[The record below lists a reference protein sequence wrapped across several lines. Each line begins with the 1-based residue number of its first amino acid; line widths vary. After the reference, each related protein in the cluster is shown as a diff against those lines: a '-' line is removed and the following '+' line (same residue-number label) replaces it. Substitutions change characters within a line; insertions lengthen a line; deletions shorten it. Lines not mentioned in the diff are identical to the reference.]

1 MNSPNPTG
9 SGSNTPPVTSTQD
22 PTLGVLSHIVAAGV
36 GAAAG
41 WLSLH
46 IPGVTLS
53 ADTQLELTTA
63 IVTGAVTAA
72 HYVQARMTAA
82 KKVAK

>member
-1 MNSPNPTG
+1 MNSPNPVK
-9 SGSNTPPVTSTQD
+9 PVAQVGTTAAD
-22 PTLGVLSHIVAAGV
+22 PTLGILSHVVAVGV

-63 IVTGAVTAA
+63 IVTGAVTAS
-72 HYVQARMTAA
+72 HYVQAWISA
-82 KKVAK
+82 KAKGA